1 MGVISDKDKQFIK
14 DLFGK
19 TMAADVTV
27 VCFTQH
33 DSPLSVPSTECMY
46 CKETREL
53 LEEVSELSDKIKLEV
68 HDFVGEADLAREY
81 GVERI
86 PATVLKGAAK
96 GMVRFYGI
104 PAGYEFS
111 SLVEDIVDVS
121 KGTTDL
127 TEATKAELAK
137 LDKDV
142 HIQVFFT
149 PT

>member
-1 MGVISDKDKQFIK
+1 MGVISDKDKQFIRDHFAK
-14 DLFGK
+14 AL
-19 TMAADVTV
+19 AQDVALV
-27 VCFTQH
+27 YFTQH